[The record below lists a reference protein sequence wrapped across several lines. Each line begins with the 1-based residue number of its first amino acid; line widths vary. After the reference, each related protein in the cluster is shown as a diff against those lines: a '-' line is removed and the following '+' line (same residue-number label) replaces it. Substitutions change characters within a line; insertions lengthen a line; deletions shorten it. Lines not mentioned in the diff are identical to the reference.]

1 MAMESF
7 TSPVLISTKSFS
19 PATFHTLSSPQQP
32 RSPFMLPELDQLIAS
47 HLDKVTL
54 ANASRVCR
62 LWYSI
67 FNPVLWKYLSLQHVS
82 SDDDYDEDFNFIS
95 RATPPSSLY
104 SLPSSCSSTWS
115 AMSMNSPTSPASPV
129 NTSSSYYLGL
139 TLLQQAFVY
148 SSRNRVLKGLVRQ
161 GQWVHELKATG
172 ITDQE
177 MALIGVLC
185 PNLRVLELIG
195 GRYTSENL
203 GDLFQK
209 RRDSIQVVRFRSCVL
224 LKDIFQPLRQLVNL
238 REFELYGS
246 FVGNTITSPYFF
258 ERDFFPMLQSCP
270 QLRSILI
277 EQVYIVDQQVNQ
289 GRQQAPAGEWNGGG
303 GVQNSA
309 IGISSPSPP
318 RPTPIT
324 TISMPA
330 TSPSSL
336 SLASSSSAS
345 ILSAQLRSTF
355 ISQSV
360 RNPYI
365 YSTATSSLKSLNL
378 DCGDIPD
385 SVIAAL
391 LTRCPL
397 LEQLSLDWSRNLT
410 DTTLLSLQRLCPN
423 LTNISLSRCAEISEN
438 GFKALFKIF
447 PGLISLDLSNNTISD
462 SVLEELAAS
471 CRLLKHLN
479 INYCVDV
486 TDLGVQAV
494 LLNCANLS
502 SFSLRF
508 VPGLSCLLFDDTIT
522 TLLPSTGASGSGL
535 SSSPPTSSTF
545 RLLPYHHRRWAC
557 RESLES
563 LHLPDLVQP
572 NSIVLKK
579 WQHHQSLLHPNSNAS
594 HAVMADK
601 LLQSRLQYI
610 QNLKHLTIGGNSL
623 DLRVIMDGLEHPREL
638 ETLRITKLK
647 RTMTCDDAQWLVE
660 QAAPRLKRLAVP
672 VFGNSRVIEW
682 IDGRRPGLLSFEK

>member
-277 EQVYIVDQQVNQ
+277 EQVYIVDQ
-289 GRQQAPAGEWNGGG
+289 
-303 GVQNSA
+303 
-309 IGISSPSPP
+309 
-318 RPTPIT
+318 
-324 TISMPA
+324 
-330 TSPSSL
+330 
-336 SLASSSSAS
+336 
-345 ILSAQLRSTF
+345 
-355 ISQSV
+355 QSV